1 MSELIEVE
9 CCLISGFKSEL
20 LLLAV
25 NTLIK
30 DSRESNPVVRALA
43 IRTLCSVDH
52 EAFVEHRLTCVTDG
66 LKDPSSY
73 VRRTALM
80 ACITL
85 FRVGTDGFHES
96 GMVNRFY
103 EMIRDSDP
111 IVVVNSLLALDE
123 VLKTEGG
130 IVLNKKIVGYLLTRM
145 GEFTPWG
152 LVYVTKLLQKYTP
165 KSEDEIFDLMNVL
178 DPFLDHN
185 NVPVCLNTLELFLGI
200 IREMP
205 HLRDE
210 VFQRSQNVFL
220 TVCSSGNP
228 ELVTASI
235 QFCNSHPEILPKLLA
250 PSSKTFFCKFKDPIY
265 LKVEKLKFVIRL
277 INVENFKDVLEEIVV
292 NSSDKSA
299 EVSLVAIQSLGKL
312 VADLPDLSDKL
323 LKAFKNLL
331 RSEEDHVVSNT
342 LQVLVT
348 LTNQNMATVNELGD
362 QLCIIARQQSDNEG
376 RRAALYLIG
385 QIDDGSSEVLYVLED
400 FIEQFDDLDNKV
412 KGQLLLTGVRMFCRR
427 PAEFQNVLS
436 ELFELCLSDSE
447 DRDLIQQ
454 VKFYYSIFEANAQTA
469 KQIFEVA

>member
-1 MSELIEVE
+1 M
-9 CCLISGFKSEL
+9 
-20 LLLAV
+20 AV
-25 NTLIK
+25 NTLVK
-30 DSRESNPVVRALA
+30 DSKESNPVVRALA

-66 LKDPSSY
+66 LKDSSAY
-73 VRRTALM
+73 VKRTALM

-85 FRVGTDGFHES
+85 FRVGTDGFHEC

-152 LVYVTKLLQKYTP
+152 LVYVTKLLQKYIP
-165 KSEDEIFDLMNVL
+165 KSEDEIFDLMNIL

-185 NVPVCLNTLELFLGI
+185 SVPVSVNTLELFIGLM
-200 IREMP
+200 REMP
-205 HLRDE
+205 HLREE
-210 VFQRSQNVFL
+210 VFQRSQNAFL
-220 TVCSSGNP
+220 SMCSSGNP
-228 ELVTASI
+228 EQATASI
-235 QFCNSHPEILPKLLA
+235 QFCNSYPEILPKILA
-250 PSSKTFFCKFKDPIY
+250 PSYKTLFCKFKDPIC

-277 INVENFKDVLEEIVV
+277 INVENFKDVLEEVVV

-312 VADLPDLSDKL
+312 VTDLPDLSDKL

-331 RSEEDHVVSNT
+331 HSQEEYVVSNT

-348 LTNQNMATVNELGD
+348 LTSQNMVIVNELGD
-362 QLCIIARQQSDNEG
+362 QLCLIARQQSDNEG
-376 RRAALYLIG
+376 RHAALYLIG
-385 QIDDGSSEVLYVLED
+385 QIDNGSSEVLCVMED

-412 KGQLLLTGVRMFCRR
+412 KGQLLMTGVRMFCRR

-436 ELFELCLSDSE
+436 ELFELCSDSN